1 VTRWAV
7 VLAGGV
13 GSRFWPLS
21 TPERPKQLL
30 PLVSDEPLLVATL
43 ARLEPIISAQHTLV
57 LTNRILA
64 DPIARIAPQLPPG
77 NILAEPRAGGTAAA
91 LTWAAR
97 EIERRTG
104 PESTM
109 ISVHADWAIG
119 DDNAFRDT
127 LLASERIAIA
137 ERALVTVGVVPT
149 RPDPGLGYI
158 EPGRE
163 TENGAREVR
172 RFVEKPARERAEW
185 MVHEGYLWNS
195 GIFAWIVGD
204 FLSEVRALTPEVAPA
219 LATHSASASDID
231 AFFNAVTPVSID
243 VGVLERSK
251 RIRVIPGD
259 FGWDDIGTWASLRR
273 AKPEDSSG
281 NVAAG
286 SVYAV
291 KSRGNVVHAADS
303 TVVLYGVTDLV
314 VVTSNGLTLVT
325 TTESASDLK
334 TLVDSLPPELRQ
346 SS

>member
-7 VLAGGV
+7 VLAGGI

-21 TPERPKQLL
+21 TPDRPKQLL
-30 PLVSDEPLLVATL
+30 PLVSDEPLLAATL
-43 ARLEPIISAQHTLV
+43 ARLEPIIPGERTLI
-57 LTNRILA
+57 LTNDTLA
-64 DPIARIAPQLPPG
+64 EAVATVAPGVPRE
-77 NILAEPRAGGTAAA
+77 NIIAEPRAGGTAAA
-91 LTWAAR
+91 LAWAAR

-119 DDNAFRDT
+119 DDNAFRDA

-172 RFVEKPARERAEW
+172 RFVEKPTRQRAEW

-195 GIFAWIVGD
+195 GIFTWRVGD
-204 FLSEVRALTPEVAPA
+204 FLSEIRGLTPEIAPA
-219 LATHSASASDID
+219 LAEHTTSSDDIRS
-231 AFFNAVTPVSID
+231 FFNAVTPISVD
-243 VGVLERSK
+243 VGVMERSR
-251 RIRVIPGD
+251 RIRVIAGD

-273 AKPEDSSG
+273 AKPEDRSG
-281 NVAAG
+281 NVVAG
-286 SVYAV
+286 RVHAV
-291 KSRGNVVHAADS
+291 DSRGNVVHSDDS
-303 TVVLYGVTDLV
+303 AVVLYGVTDLV

-325 TTESASDLK
+325 TTERASDLK
-334 TLVDSLPPELRQ
+334 TLIESLPPELRRP
-346 SS
+346 S

>member
-1 VTRWAV
+1 
-7 VLAGGV
+7 
-13 GSRFWPLS
+13 LS
-21 TPERPKQLL
+21 TPKRPKQLL
-30 PLVSDEPLLVATL
+30 PLVSDEPLLAGAL
-43 ARLEPIISAQHTLV
+43 ARLEPIISSQHTLI
-57 LTNRILA
+57 LTNRILV
-64 DPIARIAPQLPPG
+64 DPIARIAPQVPRE

-91 LTWAAR
+91 LAWAAS
-97 EIERRTG
+97 EIERRSG
-104 PESTM
+104 PASRM

-127 LLASERIAIA
+127 LLAAERIAIA
-137 ERALVTVGVVPT
+137 ERALVTVGVIPT

-172 RFVEKPARERAEW
+172 RFIEKPTRERAEW

-195 GIFAWIVGD
+195 GIFAWVVED
-204 FLSEVRALTPEVAPA
+204 FLSEVRALTPEIAPA
-219 LATHSASASDID
+219 LAAHSGRASDID
-231 AFFNAVTPVSID
+231 AFFNAVTPVSVD
-243 VGVLERSK
+243 VGVLERTK

-273 AKPEDSSG
+273 AKPEDTSG

-286 SVYAV
+286 RVHAV
-291 KSRGNVVHAADS
+291 KSRGNVVHAEDS
-303 TVVLYGVTDLV
+303 AVVLYGVTDLV

-325 TTESASDLK
+325 TTDRATDLK
-334 TLVDSLPPELRQ
+334 SLIDSLPPELRQ